1 MFLEIFQEFFF
12 LWKGSSGL
20 FLTIL
25 YTVRRSFTGFF
36 YDVKILSGILV
47 DFFGFFIFSLS
58 PFFLYFFYKV
68 FQDSCGLLVF
78 LYTVQVWLQI
88 CFRFPFSDLF
98 EEVVWRKADWICFFL
113 NYYFFGSGFGFFFSQ
128 RGCLSDSTK
137 KKKTK
142 RTTCRI
148 FMEDILDVTDS
159 HTNRRWYFPII
170 CLYLNI

>member
-98 EEVVWRKADWICFFL
+98 EEVVWRKADWICFFFEL
-113 NYYFFGSGFGFFFSQ
+113 LFLWFGFWFFFLTT
-128 RGCLSDSTK
+128 RLSFGFHQK
-137 KKKTK
+137 KKDKENHVSDFYGRYTW
-142 RTTCRI
+142 C
-148 FMEDILDVTDS
+148 
-159 HTNRRWYFPII
+159 HW
-170 CLYLNI
+170 